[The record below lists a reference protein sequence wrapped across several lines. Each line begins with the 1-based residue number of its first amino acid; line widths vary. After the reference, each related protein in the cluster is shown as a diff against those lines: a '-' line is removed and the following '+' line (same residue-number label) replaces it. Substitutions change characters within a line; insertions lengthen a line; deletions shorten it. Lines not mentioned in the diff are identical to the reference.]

1 MAWYIWLILAGIF
14 LIFEIFTMGFLI
26 FWLSIG
32 ALITMIISFFTSNIL
47 IQTSVFVITSSL
59 LIFATKPLI
68 QKFGLKDTVP
78 TNYQSIIGKKGIVVE
93 DINNIK
99 GTGLVKINGETW
111 SALSNNENIVIEKN
125 SEVEIIQIKG
135 VKVIVIPIK

>member
-32 ALITMIISFFTSNIL
+32 ALLTMIVSFFTSNIL
-47 IQTSVFVITSSL
+47 IQTSIFVITSTL

-99 GTGLVKINGETW
+99 GTGLIKINGETW
-111 SALSNNENIVIEKN
+111 SALSDNENIVIEKN
-125 SEVEIIQIKG
+125 SEVEILQIKG
-135 VKVIVIPIK
+135 VKAIVIPIK

>member
-32 ALITMIISFFTSNIL
+32 ALFTMIISFFTSNIL
-47 IQTSVFVITSSL
+47 IQTSIFVITSTL

-68 QKFGLKDTVP
+68 QKFGLKNTVP

-99 GTGLVKINGETW
+99 GTGLIKINGETW
-111 SALSNNENIVIEKN
+111 SALSDNENIVIEKN
-125 SEVEIIQIKG
+125 SEVEILQIKG
-135 VKVIVIPIK
+135 VKAIVIPIK